1 MRCVRCNRE
10 LTEGSRF
17 CEYCGAPQ
25 PEPPRGS
32 FCRRC
37 GSEIPAGSRF
47 CARCGAPVE
56 GQGQSVNRDLQGKEP
71 QKDKGK
77 TILIVG
83 IVIAA
88 VLAVAVAVSLV
99 FMLRSRKKD
108 SWEAEER
115 ASRYEEE
122 ERSREEEEEEAE
134 EPEEEEVPEEAPAE
148 EAPAATATE
157 PAAEEAA
164 PAAEEHDGNYA
175 EVDFGRISCRPEDRP
190 YEWMSQE
197 EISVLNDEINVVDIP
212 DHVIEGVIYSS
223 GENKEL
229 DVAVYGDL
237 KGSKPVQVMLLG
249 EDGSGN
255 MDIEIY
261 IYKDQKLAEYTYV
274 KQDKYDEY
282 LEHKIY
288 IYADDCMVFYSDA
301 LSSDA
306 QFRFDLGSKPS
317 AVKSQFMEK
326 EAEYYNRGRLIYDI
340 VSEWE

>member
-88 VLAVAVAVSLV
+88 VLAVAVAVLLV

-108 SWEAEER
+108 NWEAEER

-148 EAPAATATE
+148 EAPAAEE

-175 EVDFGRISCRPEDRP
+175 EVDFGRVSYRPEDRP

-212 DHVIEGVIYSS
+212 DHVIEGVICLS

-255 MDIEIY
+255 MDIDIY

>member
-88 VLAVAVAVSLV
+88 VLAVAVAVSLG

-108 SWEAEER
+108 NWEAEER

-122 ERSREEEEEEAE
+122 ERSREEEEEEAA

-148 EAPAATATE
+148 EAPAAAE
-157 PAAEEAA
+157 PTAEEAA

-175 EVDFGRISCRPEDRP
+175 EIDFGRISYRPEDRP

-212 DHVIEGVIYSS
+212 DHVIEGVICLS

-255 MDIEIY
+255 MDIDIY
-261 IYKDQKLAEYTYV
+261 IYKDQKFAEYTYV

>member
-88 VLAVAVAVSLV
+88 VLAVAVAVLLV

-108 SWEAEER
+108 NWEAEER

-148 EAPAATATE
+148 EAPAAEE

-175 EVDFGRISCRPEDRP
+175 EVDFGRVSYRPEDRP

-212 DHVIEGVIYSS
+212 DHVIEGVICLS

-255 MDIEIY
+255 MDIDIY
-261 IYKDQKLAEYTYV
+261 IYKNQKLAEYTYV

-326 EAEYYNRGRLIYDI
+326 EAEYYNRGCLIYDI